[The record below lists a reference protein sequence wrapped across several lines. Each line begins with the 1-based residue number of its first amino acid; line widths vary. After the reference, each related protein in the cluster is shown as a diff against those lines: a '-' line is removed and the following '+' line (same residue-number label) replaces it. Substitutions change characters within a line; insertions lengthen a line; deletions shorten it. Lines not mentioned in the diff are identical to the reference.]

1 MGQGSSRIY
10 NLISL
15 IFLVLT
21 IVVIVLVIMRM
32 FGPPVTSPASEAAVP
47 TAIILPSLTP
57 SNTPTNTLPPTF
69 TLTPTE
75 TSTPTET
82 LPPTATIAPSS
93 TITDTPGPTDTPTVT
108 PTPSTSPTPSP
119 TATPTGPTNTAVP
132 TLSPFLYGLRDPEV
146 IYTQNFANTAGCA
159 WQGLGG
165 QVFDINNNAVNGM
178 QIHIF
183 GPNVG
188 DRFVI
193 SGSNS
198 LYGAG
203 GWEQPVDN
211 KINGNTYYIE
221 LLSPAGTPISER
233 IEVTFPTDCTKNLA
247 LVNFIQVRPQ

>member
-15 IFLVLT
+15 IFLILT
-21 IVVIVLVIMRM
+21 IVVLVLVIFRL
-32 FGPPVTSPASEAAVP
+32 FGPPSTAQQAAAALP
-47 TAIILPSLTP
+47 TAVVLPSVTA
-57 SNTPTNTLPPTF
+57 SNTPTKTLPPTF
-69 TLTPTE
+69 TLTPTD

-93 TITDTPGPTDTPTVT
+93 TITETLGPTDTPSMT
-108 PTPSTSPTPSP
+108 PTPSVSPTPTP
-119 TATPTGPTNTAVP
+119 TETPTGPTTTPSP
-132 TLSPFLYGLRDPEV
+132 TLSPFPYGLRDPEV
-146 IYTQNFANTAGCA
+146 IFTQNFANTAGCA
-159 WQGLGG
+159 WQGIGG
-165 QVFDINNNAVNGM
+165 QVFDINNTAVNGM

-188 DRFVI
+188 DRFVT

-211 KINGNTYYIE
+211 KINGDTYYVE

-233 IEVTFPTDCTKNLA
+233 IQVTFPTDCAKNLA
-247 LVNFIQVRPQ
+247 LVNFKQVRA

>member
-32 FGPPVTSPASEAAVP
+32 FGPPSASPEIAASVP
-47 TAIILPSLTP
+47 TAFVLPSLTP

-69 TLTPTE
+69 TQTPTE

-82 LPPTATIAPSS
+82 PPPTATLAPSS
-93 TITDTPGPTDTPTVT
+93 TITETLGPTDTPSVT

-119 TATPTGPTNTAVP
+119 TATPTGPTDTPVP
-132 TLSPFLYGLRDPEV
+132 TLSPFLYGLRDDQV
-146 IYTQNFANTAGCA
+146 IFTQNFANTAGCA
-159 WQGLGG
+159 WQGVGG
-165 QVFDINNNAVNGM
+165 QVFDINSTAVNGM

-183 GPNVG
+183 GPDIG
-188 DRFVI
+188 DRFVT

-211 KINGNTYYIE
+211 KINGNTYYVE
-221 LLSPAGTPISER
+221 LLSPGGTPISER
-233 IEVTFPTDCTKNLA
+233 IQVTFPTDCTRNLA
-247 LVNFIQVRPQ
+247 LVNFVQVRPQ